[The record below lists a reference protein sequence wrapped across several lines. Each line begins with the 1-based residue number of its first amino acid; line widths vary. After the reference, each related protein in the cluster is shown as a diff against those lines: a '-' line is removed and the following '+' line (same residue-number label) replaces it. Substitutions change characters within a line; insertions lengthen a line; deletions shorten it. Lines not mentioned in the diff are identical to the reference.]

1 METGIVRGGRYR
13 LIYFGVKN
21 CVLGIS
27 QPFDVT

>member
-1 METGIVRGGRYR
+1 MDNAIVRGGRYR

-27 QPFDVT
+27 RPFDVT